1 MVSDDANADPAASV
15 ALVASRL
22 FGTQVTSDAVIG
34 ESLERATDPALK
46 LKTLGG
52 RLAAAVNDEIPD
64 SLSDAELRS
73 HPLSVWIELE
83 IGLEDK
89 QRLTRRPPTT
99 LTEAARK
106 LAAATGCDPE
116 RCQAQLKAMLIL
128 MSKPASERGGT
139 GDRAFLAFKLHQLF
153 SGAGRLDSTLR
164 ELGRRKLTLDG
175 QLFDPQDDEA
185 RLCITTKMAQ
195 KQLEKPRFWRPSH

>member
-99 LTEAARK
+99 LTE
-106 LAAATGCDPE
+106 
-116 RCQAQLKAMLIL
+116 
-128 MSKPASERGGT
+128 
-139 GDRAFLAFKLHQLF
+139 
-153 SGAGRLDSTLR
+153 
-164 ELGRRKLTLDG
+164 RRKN
-175 QLFDPQDDEA
+175 
-185 RLCITTKMAQ
+185 
-195 KQLEKPRFWRPSH
+195 WRPRQVAIPSVARPNSRPCSSS

>member
-99 LTEAARK
+99 LTEAAQK

-128 MSKPASERGGT
+128 MSKPAERGGT

-195 KQLEKPRFWRPSH
+195 KQLEKPRFSRTSH